1 MRKTLFLVLA
11 LTVIWSAFA
20 VAEEP
25 YRVAMITDY
34 ADITDQSFNQTCYEA
49 CKSFCETNGIDF
61 TYYKPNGDSAAER
74 TAMVEKANDDGYN
87 VIVLPGFAFAET
99 IIDVQD
105 EYPETIFIASDISEG
120 DLGGTAIGHN
130 VYCAVYKEE
139 LCGYM
144 AGYAAV
150 RLGYTHLGFLGGMAV
165 PGVVRYGYGFVQGA
179 DAAAQEGNVDAVVEF
194 VYGNQFYGDAD
205 ITAYMDNWYQNL
217 GVQAVFAC
225 GGGIYS
231 SVAEAAVKV
240 PGAKIIGVDVDQAPI
255 IDGIYG
261 DGLTL
266 TSAMKGLAASIN
278 NILGETVA
286 GRFDQYG
293 GKSEALGLVSE
304 DPDVNYV
311 GLAPSTQWDDTFT
324 EEDYRILVGK
334 MLNGTIIVSDS
345 IDNMPE
351 TAIVVNDL
359 GSIK

>member
-1 MRKTLFLVLA
+1 M
-11 LTVIWSAFA
+11 
-20 VAEEP
+20 
-25 YRVAMITDY
+25 
-34 ADITDQSFNQTCYEA
+34 
-49 CKSFCETNGIDF
+49 
-61 TYYKPNGDSAAER
+61 
-74 TAMVEKANDDGYN
+74 
-87 VIVLPGFAFAET
+87 
-99 IIDVQD
+99 
-105 EYPETIFIASDISEG
+105 
-120 DLGGTAIGHN
+120 
-130 VYCAVYKEE
+130 
-139 LCGYM
+139 
-144 AGYAAV
+144 
-150 RLGYTHLGFLGGMAV
+150 
-165 PGVVRYGYGFVQGA
+165 
-179 DAAAQEGNVDAVVEF
+179 
-194 VYGNQFYGDAD
+194 
-205 ITAYMDNWYQNL
+205 
-217 GVQAVFAC
+217 
-225 GGGIYS
+225 
-231 SVAEAAVKV
+231 EAAVKV